1 MTSNNRRYDLD
12 ALRAVAMLL
21 GIALH
26 GALSFIP
33 GAGIWWGVQDIESEP
48 WFGILKSSIHGW
60 RMQLFFLVSGFFT
73 AMLWKKRGTFALLKH
88 RSLRIL
94 LPLIIGMVTIVPL
107 QWLVVTGVRLNSR
120 ELDQWTLVSATLTEA
135 KGTKLQA
142 DGEEV
147 DIFAAVALSDMEE
160 IDRYIES
167 GGDLEKRDPS
177 GSTPLHVACLF
188 GRDEAAITLI
198 RAGADLDAT
207 NDTGDTVASL
217 LALDWKTTEG
227 IAGMFR
233 IPIVEGELLAG
244 RAKIIQ
250 VLNTEFREKSPF
262 SENVGEVEI
271 FAAVCFSNTG
281 EVLRYIAEGGDLN
294 KKDSSG
300 GTALHL
306 ACLFGRSEA
315 AIALL
320 RAGADPGAKNNE
332 GETPEELLKID
343 WETTSWFAGVYEI
356 PIEKGQLFEERK
368 KIASVLEAE
377 YEREAEVARPKNELE
392 EFVSGVVGLLFYLP
406 VWLHLWF
413 LYFLCWFVGGFAIIV
428 SFATAFKLRPLPR
441 SLITGW
447 WRYLWL
453 IPLTSVPQF
462 FMVEPGGFGPD
473 TSFGLLPLPA
483 VFIYYVIFFG
493 YGALYFSSDD
503 KRVAVGQWWWLKIL
517 IGLAIVFPL
526 GLMLSESGG
535 FLGRVVFSVV
545 QVSFAWLMTFGLLG
559 LFYRFFSTNRPWVR
573 YLSDASYWMYLIHV
587 PFIVLVQ
594 YWVSRWEFPAAL
606 KFAFVCTFTTIILLV
621 SYQALVRWTYIGL
634 LLNGRMVPWKK
645 PNG

>member
-1 MTSNNRRYDLD
+1 MTSHNRRYDLD

-21 GIALH
+21 GIVLH

-33 GAGIWWGVQDIESEP
+33 GVGMFWGVQDIASRP
-48 WFGILKSSIHGW
+48 WFGVLNSSIHGW
-60 RMQLFFLVSGFFT
+60 RMPLFFLVSGFFT
-73 AMLWKKRGTFALLKH
+73 AMLWKKRGIWALLKH

-94 LPLIIGMVTIVPL
+94 LPLVIGMFTIVPL
-107 QWLVVTGVRLNSR
+107 TWVVNIYVSSNSPKSNP
-120 ELDQWTLVSATLTEA
+120 WTPVVATLTEA
-135 KGTKLQA
+135 KGKKLQA

-147 DIFAAVALSDMEE
+147 DIFTAVVLSDLEQIE
-160 IDRYIES
+160 RYIAR

-177 GSTPLHVACLF
+177 GSTALHVACLF

-217 LALDWKTTEG
+217 LELDWKTTEG

-306 ACLFGRSEA
+306 ACLFGRSDA

-320 RAGADPGAKNNE
+320 RAGADLGAKNNE

-343 WETTSWFAGVYEI
+343 WETTSWFAGEYEI
-356 PIEKGQLFEERK
+356 PIEKEQLFEERE

-473 TSFGLLPLPA
+473 TSLGLLPLPA
-483 VFIYYVIFFG
+483 VFIYYAIFFG

-503 KRVAVGQWWWLKIL
+503 EQVAVGRWWWLKIL
-517 IGLAIVFPL
+517 IGLAVVFPV
-526 GLMLSESGG
+526 GLRLRASEA
-535 FLGRVVFSVV
+535 LLDQVLFSIV

-594 YWVSRWEFPAAL
+594 YWVSRWQFYAAL
-606 KFAFVCTFTTIILLV
+606 KFAFVCTFTTIILLM
-621 SYQALVRWTYIGL
+621 SYQALIRWTYIGL